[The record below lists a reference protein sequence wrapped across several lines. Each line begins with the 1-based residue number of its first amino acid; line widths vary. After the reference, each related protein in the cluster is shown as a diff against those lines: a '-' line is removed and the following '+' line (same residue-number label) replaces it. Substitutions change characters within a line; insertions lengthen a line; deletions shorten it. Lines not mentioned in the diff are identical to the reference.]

1 MRTSLILVVTISL
14 INALTAQY
22 SEKDEFISELMSEM
36 TLDEKIGQM
45 NQYTGFYDPTGP
57 VPTDGNAK
65 TKYDHIKKGM
75 VGSVLNVRGTKEVRA
90 LQEIAVTQSRLGIP
104 LIFGFDVIHGY
115 KTIMPI
121 PLAEAAS
128 WDLESIEM
136 SARLAAEEATASGL
150 NWTFAPMMDIGRDPR
165 WGRVMEGAG
174 EDPYLGSLVAEAR
187 VRGFQG
193 TDMSEENT
201 MAACAKHF
209 AAYGFAES
217 GRDYNT
223 ADIGLSTLHN
233 IVLPPFKAAAQ
244 AGVATFMNSFNEL
257 NGIPA
262 TGDISLQRLILK
274 GKWNFQGFV
283 VSDWGS
289 IGEMIP
295 HGFAEDGAHAAE
307 IAVNAGSDMD
317 MESHLYIHQLNKLVQ
332 SGDVDLSVID
342 EAVKRILGVKYDLGL
357 FADPYK
363 YCNEERE
370 AEILNDTSSMAQ
382 SLDIARKSIVL
393 LKNENG
399 ILPLQKSG
407 NHIAVIGALGND
419 KNSPLGSWRFG
430 SVDNS
435 AVSVVEGMSQYKD
448 NNLSYEEGIAV
459 VKGETSFANEL
470 DINISD
476 RTGLKEAVELAGK
489 ADYVV
494 MVLGEHGYQSGEGR
508 SRTDIGLPGLQ
519 QELLE
524 KVFEVN
530 SNIILVLMNG
540 RPLTLEWADQ
550 NIPAIVETWHLGSQS
565 GNAIAEVLYGDYNP
579 SGKLPMT
586 FPRNVGQIPIY
597 YNCKNTGRPGPQ
609 SQVFWSHYTDQT
621 NDPLYVFG
629 HGLSYTTFEYQN
641 LNIEVD
647 GHTVIAKVTVKNSG
661 NRSGEEVI
669 QLYIHDKV
677 ASVTRPI
684 KELKGFSKVY
694 FAKGETKVVEFV
706 LSEKELG
713 FYNND
718 GEYVI
723 EPGSFDLIVGGSSKG
738 ELKSTFSLK

>member
-1 MRTSLILVVTISL
+1 MRVSLFFILTVSFL
-14 INALTAQY
+14 GFLTAQH
-22 SEKDEFISELMSEM
+22 SEKDEFITALMEEM

-57 VPTDGNAK
+57 VPTDGDAK
-65 TKYDHIKKGM
+65 SKFEHIKKGM

-90 LQEIAVTQSRLGIP
+90 LQEIAVEQSRLGIP

-115 KTIMPI
+115 RTVMPI
-121 PLAEAAS
+121 PLGEAAS
-128 WDLESIEM
+128 WDLEAIEL
-136 SARLAAEEATASGL
+136 SARISAEEATASGL

-174 EDPYLGSLVAEAR
+174 EDPFLGSRIAEAR
-187 VRGFQG
+187 VLGFQG
-193 TDMSEENT
+193 SDLSKENT

-223 ADIGLSTLHN
+223 VDIGMSTLYN
-233 IVLPPFKAAAQ
+233 VVFPPFKAALDV
-244 AGVATFMNSFNEL
+244 GVATFMNSFNEL
-257 NGIPA
+257 NGVPA
-262 TGDISLQRLILK
+262 TGDSFLQKSILK
-274 GKWNFQGFV
+274 DKWGFKGFV

-289 IGEMIP
+289 IGEMIS
-295 HGFAEDGAHAAE
+295 HGYAEDGPHAAE
-307 IAVNAGSDMD
+307 IAANAGSDMD
-317 MESHLYIHQLNKLVQ
+317 MESHLYVHQLNNLVK
-332 SGDVDLSVID
+332 SGKVELSVID
-342 EAVKRILGVKYDLGL
+342 EAVARILGIKYDLGL
-357 FADPYK
+357 FEDPYK
-363 YCNEERE
+363 YCDEDRE
-370 AEILNDTSSMAQ
+370 KEVLNRTSSMEQ

-393 LKNENG
+393 LKNENDL
-399 ILPLQKSG
+399 LPLNTSG
-407 NHIAVIGALGND
+407 KHIAVIGPLGND

-435 AVSVVEGMSQYKD
+435 AVSVVEGMSKYQS
-448 NNLSYEEGIAV
+448 NNLSYEAGVAFV
-459 VKGETSFANEL
+459 NGETSFANEL
-470 DINISD
+470 VINTSD
-476 RTGLKEAVELAGK
+476 RTGIKEAVELAGK

-586 FPRNVGQIPIY
+586 FPRNVGQVPIY
-597 YNCKNTGRPGPQ
+597 YNYKNTGRPGPQ
-609 SQVFWSHYTDQT
+609 NQVFWSHYSDQA
-621 NDPLYVFG
+621 NDPVYVFG

-641 LNIEVD
+641 LNVEVE
-647 GHTVIAKVTVKNSG
+647 GHTVIAKVTVKNTG
-661 NRSGEEVI
+661 DRAGEEVI

-684 KELKGFSKVY
+684 KELKGFSKVS
-694 FAKGETKVVEFV
+694 FSQAETKVIEFV

-713 FYNND
+713 FFNNE
-718 GEYVI
+718 GEYVV
-723 EPGSFDLIVGGSSKG
+723 EPGSFEIIVGGSSKG
-738 ELKSTFSLK
+738 QLKSTFSLK

>member
-1 MRTSLILVVTISL
+1 MRTSLIFLITMSL
-14 INALTAQY
+14 INALTAQN
-22 SEKDEFISELMSEM
+22 SEKNEFISALMSEM

-57 VPTDGNAK
+57 IPTDGDAK

-75 VGSVLNVRGTKEVRA
+75 VGSVLNVRGTKDVRA

-136 SARLAAEEATASGL
+136 SARIAADEATASGL
-150 NWTFAPMMDIGRDPR
+150 NWTFAPMMDVGRDPR

-174 EDPYLGSLVAEAR
+174 EDPYLGSLIAEAR

-223 ADIGLSTLHN
+223 TDIGLSTLHN
-233 IVLPPFKAAAQ
+233 IVLPPFKAAAE

-262 TGDISLQRLILK
+262 TGDIFLQRSILK

-295 HGFAEDGAHAAE
+295 HGFAEDGAQAAE

-332 SGDVDLSVID
+332 SGTVDLSVID

-357 FADPYK
+357 FHDPYK

-370 AEILNDTSSMAQ
+370 AEVLNNTSSMAQ

-393 LKNENG
+393 LKNKND
-399 ILPLQKSG
+399 ILPLKKSG

-435 AVSVVEGMSQYKD
+435 AVSVVEGMSQYQY
-448 NNLSYEEGIAV
+448 NNLSYEEGIALV
-459 VKGETSFANEL
+459 NGETSFANEL
-470 DINISD
+470 DINTSD

-565 GNAIAEVLYGDYNP
+565 GTAIAEVLYGDYNP
-579 SGKLPMT
+579 SGKLTMT

-647 GHTVIAKVTVKNSG
+647 GNTVIAKVTVKNSG

-684 KELKGFSKVY
+684 KELKGFSKVS
-694 FAKGETKVVEFV
+694 FSQGETKVIEFV

-713 FYNND
+713 FYNNEGD
-718 GEYVI
+718 YVV
-723 EPGSFDLIVGGSSKG
+723 EPGAFELIVGEARKVN
-738 ELKSTFSLK
+738 